1 MGLSLPRREPRAKA
15 APPKNRRVQQ
25 AKPRVQPGPQA
36 QARKPARASASANA
50 RPNRR
55 VGGPRPVQTL
65 KSPGPRA
72 APRRRLLALLRTLAR
87 PTLGPRARRFL
98 SVSMRLGVAVVLAWG
113 LLLGAQQGYQYVTTS
128 AHFEARSVAFEP
140 TPHLSA
146 DRLTELMGLPAGT
159 NILAVDV
166 DAMRSKIEADPWVAS
181 ATVQRQLPDTL
192 RIAVTEHEPVAVL
205 LSGYFYLLNREGEPF
220 KRVETGERGELPVI
234 TGVERDLLVKNDPAA
249 AQIIRRALDVLAAY
263 DERARPRLS
272 EVHIGEGGEALLY
285 TEKTGTLLRLGR
297 GPLGD
302 KLARFDALR
311 AALGERA
318 DKLSVVHLDAESNPD
333 RPARVVASFVDQ
345 AEASELLAQAMPKA
359 KDPAGSMQQ
368 LADKPA
374 ASPAPAAAPKP
385 APAHAPGKP
394 AKHKGKAVKTGTGK
408 TGGAHKFPSGI
419 PKYD

>member
-25 AKPRVQPGPQA
+25 AKPRVQPQA
-36 QARKPARASASANA
+36 QPHKPARASASANA

-55 VGGPRPVQTL
+55 VGGPRPAQSL
-65 KSPGPRA
+65 KSPRA
-72 APRRRLLALLRTLAR
+72 APRRRLLGLLRALAR

-192 RIAVTEHEPVAVL
+192 RVVVTEHEPVAVL

-234 TGVERDLLVKNDPAA
+234 TGVERDLLVKSDPAA

-318 DKLSVVHLDAESNPD
+318 DKLSVVHLDAEQSPD
-333 RPARVVASFVDQ
+333 RPARVVASFIDQ
-345 AEASELLAQAMPKA
+345 AEATELLAQAVPKPR
-359 KDPAGSMQQ
+359 DPAAGALQQ
-368 LADKPA
+368 MADKPT
-374 ASPAPAAAPKP
+374 ASPKP

-394 AKHKGKAVKTGTGK
+394 AKHKGKAVKHGTTGTGK

>member
-1 MGLSLPRREPRAKA
+1 MGLSLTRREPRAKA

-25 AKPRVQPGPQA
+25 AKPRVQPSTA
-36 QARKPARASASANA
+36 AATRKPARASASANA

-55 VGGPRPVQTL
+55 VGGQRPAQPLRSPPRP
-65 KSPGPRA
+65 A
-72 APRRRLLALLRTLAR
+72 RRRRVLALLRALAR
-87 PTLGPRARRFL
+87 PTLGPRTRRFL

-146 DRLTELMGLPAGT
+146 ERLTELMGLPPGT

-192 RIAVTEHEPVAVL
+192 RIAVTEHEPAAVL

-220 KRVETGERGELPVI
+220 KRVEAGERGELPVI

-249 AQIIRRALDVLAAY
+249 AQVIRRALDVLAAY

-318 DKLSVVHLDAESNPD
+318 DKLSVVHLDAEQHAD

-345 AEASELLAQAMPKA
+345 AEATELLAQAVPRP
-359 KDPAGSMQQ
+359 KDPAAGSLQQ
-368 LADKPA
+368 MADKPA
-374 ASPAPAAAPKP
+374 APAAAP
-385 APAHAPGKP
+385 APGPGKP
-394 AKHKGKAVKTGTGK
+394 AKHKGKAVKAGAGK
-408 TGGAHKFPSGI
+408 GHGAHKFASGI

>member
-1 MGLSLPRREPRAKA
+1 MGLSLSRREPRAKA

-25 AKPRVQPGPQA
+25 AKPRVQPSA
-36 QARKPARASASANA
+36 PAPTRRPASASA

-55 VGGPRPVQTL
+55 VGGPRPAHTH
-65 KSPGPRA
+65 KTPTRPAR
-72 APRRRLLALLRTLAR
+72 RRRLLALLRALAR
-87 PTLGPRARRFL
+87 PTLGPRARRLL

-128 AHFEARSVAFEP
+128 AHFEARTVAFEP

-181 ATVQRQLPDTL
+181 ASVERQLPDTL
-192 RIAVTEHEPVAVL
+192 RVTVTEHEPAAVL

-220 KRVETGERGELPVI
+220 KRVEPGERGELPVI
-234 TGVERDLLVKNDPAA
+234 TGVERDLLVKSDPAA
-249 AQIIRRALDVLAAY
+249 NQIIRRALDVLVAY
-263 DERARPRLS
+263 GERARPRLS

-311 AALGERA
+311 VALGERA
-318 DKLSVVHLDAESNPD
+318 DKLSVVHLDAEASPD

-345 AEASELLAQAMPKA
+345 AEAELLAQAVAKP
-359 KDPAGSMQQ
+359 KDPAAGALAQ

-374 ASPAPAAAPKP
+374 APAP
-385 APAHAPGKP
+385 APGKP
-394 AKHKGKAVKTGTGK
+394 AKHKGKPVKSGK
-408 TGGAHKFPSGI
+408 AGKSVGAHKFPSGI

>member
-1 MGLSLPRREPRAKA
+1 MGMSLTRREPRAKA

-25 AKPRVQPGPQA
+25 AKPRVQPSA
-36 QARKPARASASANA
+36 PAPTRRSASTSAGA

-55 VGGPRPVQTL
+55 VGAPRPAQPL
-65 KSPGPRA
+65 KSPPRPA
-72 APRRRLLALLRTLAR
+72 RRRRVLALLRALAR
-87 PTLGPRARRFL
+87 PTLGPRARRLL

-128 AHFEARSVAFEP
+128 AHFEARAVAFEP

-146 DRLTELMGLPAGT
+146 ERLAELMGLTAGT

-181 ATVQRQLPDTL
+181 ASVQRQLPDTL
-192 RIAVTEHEPVAVL
+192 RVTVTEHEPAAVL
-205 LSGYFYLLNREGEPF
+205 LAGYFYLLDRDGVPF

-234 TGVERDLLVKNDPAA
+234 TGVERDLLVKLLVKGDPAA
-249 AQIIRRALDVLAAY
+249 RVIIRRALDVLAAY

-318 DKLSVVHLDAESNPD
+318 DKLSVVHLDAEANPD
-333 RPARVVASFVDQ
+333 QPTRVVASFIDQ
-345 AEASELLAQAMPKA
+345 AEATALLAQAVA
-359 KDPAGSMQQ
+359 KPRDPAAGALQQ
-368 LADKPA
+368 MADKPA
-374 ASPAPAAAPKP
+374 PMPT
-385 APAHAPGKP
+385 PGKP
-394 AKHKGKAVKTGTGK
+394 AKHKGKPVKPVKPAKAGK
-408 TGGAHKFPSGI
+408 HGANKFPSGI

>member
-1 MGLSLPRREPRAKA
+1 MGLSLKRSESRAKA

-25 AKPRVQPGPQA
+25 AKPRVQPGPA
-36 QARKPARASASANA
+36 APTRKPVRASASANA

-55 VGGPRPVQTL
+55 VGGPRPAQTL
-65 KSPGPRA
+65 KTPPRPA
-72 APRRRLLALLRTLAR
+72 RRRRVLALLQALAR

-98 SVSMRLGVAVVLAWG
+98 SVGMRLSVAVVLAWG

-128 AHFEARSVAFEP
+128 SHFEARTVAFEP

-146 DRLTELMGLPAGT
+146 ERLTELMGLAPGT

-166 DAMRSKIEADPWVAS
+166 DAMRGKIEADPWVAS

-192 RIAVTEHEPVAVL
+192 HVAVTEHEPVAVL

-220 KRVETGERGELPVI
+220 KRIETGERGELPVI

-285 TEKTGTLLRLGR
+285 TEKSGTLLRLGR

-318 DKLSVVHLDAESNPD
+318 DKLSVVHLDAEPSPD

-345 AEASELLAQAMPKA
+345 AEASELLAQAMPKP
-359 KDPAGSMQQ
+359 KDAESMQP
-368 LADKPA
+368 LADKPGQ
-374 ASPAPAAAPKP
+374 PVTP
-385 APAHAPGKP
+385 APAHASGKP
-394 AKHKGKAVKTGTGK
+394 AKHKGKAVKTGHGK
-408 TGGAHKFPSGI
+408 AGKAAHKFPSGI

>member
-1 MGLSLPRREPRAKA
+1 MGLSLTRREPRAKA

-25 AKPRVQPGPQA
+25 AKPRVQPSAPA
-36 QARKPARASASANA
+36 PTRKPARSGDGA

-55 VGGPRPVQTL
+55 VGGPRPAQPL
-65 KSPGPRA
+65 RSPPRPA
-72 APRRRLLALLRTLAR
+72 RRRRLLAALRALAR

-128 AHFEARSVAFEP
+128 AHFEARSLAFEP
-140 TPHLSA
+140 TPHLSVE
-146 DRLTELMGLPAGT
+146 RLTELMDLQPGT

-181 ATVQRQLPDTL
+181 ASVQRQLPDTL
-192 RIAVTEHEPVAVL
+192 RVAVTEHEPVAL
-205 LSGYFYLLNREGEPF
+205 LLAGYFYLLNREGLPF
-220 KRVETGERGELPVI
+220 KRVEPGERGELPVI
-234 TGVERDLLVKNDPAA
+234 TGVEREALVKLLVKGDPAA
-249 AQIIRRALDVLAAY
+249 GHVIRRALDVLAAY
-263 DERARPRLS
+263 DAKARPRLS

-302 KLARFDALR
+302 KLERFDALR

-318 DKLSVVHLDAESNPD
+318 DKLSVVHLDADANPD
-333 RPARVVASFVDQ
+333 QPARVVASFVDE
-345 AEASELLAQAMPKA
+345 AEAAELLAQAAPRPRA
-359 KDPAGSMQQ
+359 AGVVQQ
-368 LADKPA
+368 MADKPA
-374 ASPAPAAAPKP
+374 AP
-385 APAHAPGKP
+385 APGKP
-394 AKHKGKAVKTGTGK
+394 AKLKGKAVNPRAGHGK
-408 TGGAHKFPSGI
+408 AGKGGAHKFPSGI

>member
-1 MGLSLPRREPRAKA
+1 MGLSLSRREPRAKA

-25 AKPRVQPGPQA
+25 AKPRVQPSA
-36 QARKPARASASANA
+36 PAPTRRPVSASA

-55 VGGPRPVQTL
+55 VGGPRPAHTH
-65 KSPGPRA
+65 K
-72 APRRRLLALLRTLAR
+72 APTRPARRRRVLALLRALAR
-87 PTLGPRARRFL
+87 PTLGPRARRLL

-128 AHFEARSVAFEP
+128 AHFEARAVAFEP

-146 DRLTELMGLPAGT
+146 ERLAELMGLPPGT

-181 ATVQRQLPDTL
+181 ASVERQLPDTL
-192 RIAVTEHEPVAVL
+192 RVTVTEHEPAAVL

-220 KRVETGERGELPVI
+220 KRVESGERGELPVI
-234 TGVERDLLVKNDPAA
+234 TGVERDLLVKGDPAA
-249 AQIIRRALDVLAAY
+249 DQIIRRALDVLVAY
-263 DERARPRLS
+263 GERARPRLS

-318 DKLSVVHLDAESNPD
+318 DKLSVVHLDAEPNPD

-345 AEASELLAQAMPKA
+345 AEASELLAQAAKPKA
-359 KDPAGSMQQ
+359 PAGPLQQ
-368 LADKPA
+368 MADKPA
-374 ASPAPAAAPKP
+374 AKPLPA

-394 AKHKGKAVKTGTGK
+394 AKHKGKAVKAGSGK
-408 TGGAHKFPSGI
+408 PGQAAHKFPSGI
-419 PKYD
+419 PKYE

>member
-1 MGLSLPRREPRAKA
+1 MGLSLTRSEPRAKA
-15 APPKNRRVQQ
+15 APAKNRRVQQ
-25 AKPRVQPGPQA
+25 AKPRVQPSAPA
-36 QARKPARASASANA
+36 PRKAVRASASASA

-55 VGGPRPVQTL
+55 VGGPRPAQTL
-65 KSPGPRA
+65 RSPPRPA
-72 APRRRLLALLRTLAR
+72 RRRRALALLQALTR

-128 AHFEARSVAFEP
+128 AHFEARTVAFEP

-146 DRLTELMGLPAGT
+146 DRLTELMGLAAGT

-181 ATVQRQLPDTL
+181 ATVQRELPDTL
-192 RIAVTEHEPVAVL
+192 HVTVQEHEPVAVL
-205 LSGYFYLLNREGEPF
+205 LAGYFYLLNREGEPF
-220 KRVETGERGELPVI
+220 KRIETGERGELPVI

-249 AQIIRRALDVLAAY
+249 AQVIRRALDVLAAY

-285 TEKTGTLLRLGR
+285 TEKSGTLLRLGR

-318 DKLSVVHLDAESNPD
+318 DKLSVVHLDAEPNPD

-345 AEASELLAQAMPKA
+345 AEASELLAQAAKPKA
-359 KDPAGSMQQ
+359 PAGPLQQ
-368 LADKPA
+368 MADKPEA
-374 ASPAPAAAPKP
+374 KPVPA

-394 AKHKGKAVKTGTGK
+394 AKHKGKAVKAGSGK
-408 TGGAHKFPSGI
+408 PGQAAHKFPSGI
-419 PKYD
+419 PKYE